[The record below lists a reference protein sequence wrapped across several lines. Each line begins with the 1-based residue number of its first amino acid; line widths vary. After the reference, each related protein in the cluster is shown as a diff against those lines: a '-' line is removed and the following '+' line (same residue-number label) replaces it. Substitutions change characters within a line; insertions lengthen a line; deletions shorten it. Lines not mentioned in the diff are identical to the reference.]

1 MTGTIIM
8 IVAVL
13 MVLNLGTVAALW
25 LNGRR
30 K

>member
-25 LNGRR
+25 LNGQR

>member
-8 IVAVL
+8 IVAVQ

-25 LNGRR
+25 LNSRR